1 MTGKVLRLVRML
13 TQINRETNHKQ
24 PKQANAQASANRKLV
39 MAMVNQTL
47 QYNQKEHQPHT
58 AQTGQ

>member
-13 TQINRETNHKQ
+13 TQINRETNHQQ

-47 QYNQKEHQPHT
+47 QYN
-58 AQTGQ
+58 